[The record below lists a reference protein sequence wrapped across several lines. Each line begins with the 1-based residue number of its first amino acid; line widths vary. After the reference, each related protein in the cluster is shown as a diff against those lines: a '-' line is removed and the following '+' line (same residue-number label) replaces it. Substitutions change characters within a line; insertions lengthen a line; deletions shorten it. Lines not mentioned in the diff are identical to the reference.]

1 MEKKNKKFYIIM
13 TLLIVLLIIG
23 LTILLNI
30 ANEKILR
37 KEVNTVVNEN
47 IDSDYKIN
55 CKSRFGYCDVEEAI
69 KTYMN
74 EYSTRLKEIKNVST
88 DKTLANILSIDNIK
102 KDGPGFDKSI
112 EYLKSTLSKYDTN
125 VDKLIK
131 MSDKTYLNNYINTYT
146 KSKKYIELYKE
157 IIEDENV
164 YSKVDNSEELKKNK
178 ENVDNN
184 IKVSIEVLEFLKKNS
199 KNWKIESNIIK
210 FNDYKLL
217 DQYNAYVKKLK

>member
-210 FNDYKLL
+210 FNYYKLL
-217 DQYNAYVKKLK
+217 DKYNAYVKKLK

>member
-1 MEKKNKKFYIIM
+1 MEKKNKNFYIIM

-23 LTILLNI
+23 LTILLNK

-37 KEVNTVVNEN
+37 NEINTVVNEN

-74 EYSTRLKEIKNVST
+74 EYSTRLKAIKNVST

-102 KDGPGFDKSI
+102 KDGPNFDKSI
-112 EYLKSTLSKYDTN
+112 EYLKSTLSKYDSN

-157 IIEDENV
+157 ILEEENV
-164 YSKVDNSEELKKNK
+164 YAKVDNSEELKKNK

-199 KNWKIESNIIK
+199 KNWKIENNIIK
-210 FNDYKLL
+210 FNDHILL

>member
-74 EYSTRLKEIKNVST
+74 EYSTRLKEVKNVST

-112 EYLKSTLSKYDTN
+112 KYLKSTLSKYDTN

-184 IKVSIEVLEFLKKNS
+184 IKVSIDVLEFLKKNS

>member
-1 MEKKNKKFYIIM
+1 MEKKNKNFYIIM
-13 TLLIVLLIIG
+13 VLLIVLLIIG
-23 LTILLNI
+23 LTILLNK
-30 ANEKILR
+30 ANERILR
-37 KEVNTVVNEN
+37 KEINTVVNEN

-88 DKTLANILSIDNIK
+88 DKTLASILSIDNIN
-102 KDGPGFDKSI
+102 KDKPNFDKSI
-112 EYLKSTLSKYDTN
+112 EYLKTTLSKYDTN

-131 MSDKTYLNNYINTYT
+131 MSDKTYLNNYIKTYT

-157 IIEDENV
+157 IIEEENV
-164 YSKVDNSEELKKNK
+164 FSKVDNSEELKKNK

-184 IKVSIEVLEFLKKNS
+184 INVSIKVLEFLKKNS
-199 KNWKIESNIIK
+199 KNWKIENDIIK
-210 FNDYKLL
+210 FNDHMLL
-217 DQYNAYVKKLK
+217 DQYNTYAKKLK

>member
-1 MEKKNKKFYIIM
+1 MEKKNKNFYIIM
-13 TLLIVLLIIG
+13 VLLIVLLIIG
-23 LTILLNI
+23 LTILLNK
-30 ANEKILR
+30 ANERILR
-37 KEVNTVVNEN
+37 KEINTVVNEN

-88 DKTLANILSIDNIK
+88 DKTLASILSIDNIN
-102 KDGPGFDKSI
+102 KDKPNFDKSI
-112 EYLKSTLSKYDTN
+112 EYLKTTLSKYDTN

-131 MSDKTYLNNYINTYT
+131 MSDKTYLNNYIKTYT

-157 IIEDENV
+157 IIEEENV
-164 YSKVDNSEELKKNK
+164 FSKVDNSEELKKNK

-184 IKVSIEVLEFLKKNS
+184 INVSIKVLEFLKKNS
-199 KNWKIESNIIK
+199 KNWKIENDIIK
-210 FNDYKLL
+210 FNDHMLL
-217 DQYNAYVKKLK
+217 DQYNTYVKKLK

>member
-1 MEKKNKKFYIIM
+1 MEKKNKNFYIIM
-13 TLLIVLLIIG
+13 VLLIVLLIIG
-23 LTILLNI
+23 LTILLNK
-30 ANEKILR
+30 ANERILR
-37 KEVNTVVNEN
+37 KEINTVVNEN

-88 DKTLANILSIDNIK
+88 DKTLASILSIDNIN
-102 KDGPGFDKSI
+102 KDKPNFDKSI
-112 EYLKSTLSKYDTN
+112 EYLKTTLSKYDTN

-131 MSDKTYLNNYINTYT
+131 MSDKAYLNDYIKTYT

-157 IIEDENV
+157 IIEEENV
-164 YSKVDNSEELKKNK
+164 FSKVDNSEELKKNK

-184 IKVSIEVLEFLKKNS
+184 INVSIKVLEFLKKNS
-199 KNWKIESNIIK
+199 KNWKIENDIIK
-210 FNDYKLL
+210 FNDHMLL
-217 DQYNAYVKKLK
+217 DQYNTYVKKLK